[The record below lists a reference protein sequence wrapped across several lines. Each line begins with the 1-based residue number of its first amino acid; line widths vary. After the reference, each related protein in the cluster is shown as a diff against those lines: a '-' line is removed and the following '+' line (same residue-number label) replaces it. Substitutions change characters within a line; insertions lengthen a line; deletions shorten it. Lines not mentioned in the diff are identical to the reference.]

1 MACEFRRTRLE
12 LSEKTILLAE
22 SSSGIGSTRGDMI
35 KIQAPE
41 LYRDSGAYEARKGQS
56 LRARYVY
63 GLIFFAT
70 NLLAWFIRDYGA
82 KLLGG
87 LHHIPVC
94 GAGDS
99 KCFRSGGVLRSAYCP
114 LSLCS
119 FCSLPYIKRQIFFWV
134 MFATTFGTRKLQG
147 VRNSWHSGCWTLKFL
162 VYAVSI
168 VTPFIIPN
176 IFIQLYGEI
185 ARMGAG
191 IFLILQLI
199 SMLHLIS
206 WCNKRWMPAPG
217 SNQCGLFGLFLSTVS
232 FIASFAG
239 ILVLYIM
246 YVPNS
251 SCVFNIFTII
261 WTAVLVK
268 IMMAVSLHS
277 KVNAGLLSSG
287 IMGSYIVFLCWS
299 ALHSEP
305 RTGKCYTEM
314 KIGKDGNWATIISF
328 IIAICSIVSATFSTG
343 INNRSFQFR
352 SDETRLEEDVPYSYE
367 IFHIV
372 FAVGA
377 MYFAMLFISWEL
389 NHPITRKW
397 SIDVGWASTW
407 VKIMNE
413 WLAFCIYEDIVRA
426 SIVAAVKLTFCPL
439 HSAVWRLISPALSRK
454 QPANDE
460 ESPSTI

>member
-1 MACEFRRTRLE
+1 
-12 LSEKTILLAE
+12 
-22 SSSGIGSTRGDMI
+22 MI

-41 LYRDSGAYEARKGQS
+41 LYRDSGAYEARKRQS

-99 KCFRSGGVLRSAYCP
+99 KCFRSGGVLRV
-114 LSLCS
+114 SLGC
-119 FCSLPYIKRQIFFWV
+119 FIFFWL

-147 VRNSWHSGCWTLKFL
+147 VRNSWHSGCWVLKFL
-162 VYAVSI
+162 VYVASI

-206 WCNKRWMPAPG
+206 WCNKRWMPDPG
-217 SNQCGLFGLFLSTVS
+217 SNQCGLFGLFLSTLS

-239 ILVLYIM
+239 ILVLYIL

-277 KVNAGLLSSG
+277 KVNEGLLSSG

-305 RTGKCYTEM
+305 RAGKCYTEM

-343 INNRSFQFR
+343 VDSRSFQFR
-352 SDETRLEEDVPYSYE
+352 SNEIQLEEDVPYSYE

-389 NHPITRKW
+389 NHPIARKW

-413 WLAFCIYEDIVRA
+413 WLAFCIY
-426 SIVAAVKLTFCPL
+426 
-439 HSAVWRLISPALSRK
+439 VWRLISPALLRK
-454 QPANDE
+454 QSASANDE
-460 ESPSTI
+460 ESAST

>member
-1 MACEFRRTRLE
+1 MA
-12 LSEKTILLAE
+12 
-22 SSSGIGSTRGDMI
+22 
-35 KIQAPE
+35 KIQSPE
-41 LYRDSGAYEARKGQS
+41 LCKDSGVHEARKTQS

-82 KLLGG
+82 KVFHG
-87 LHHIPVC
+87 LHHNSVC

-99 KCFRSGGVLRSAYCP
+99 KCFQSGGVLRV
-114 LSLCS
+114 SLGC
-119 FCSLPYIKRQIFFWV
+119 FIFFWL

-147 VRNSWHSGCWTLKFL
+147 VRNSWHSGCWVLKFL

-168 VTPFIIPN
+168 ASPFAIPN

-206 WCNKRWMPAPG
+206 WCNKRWMPDPR
-217 SNQCGLFGLFLSTVS
+217 SNQCGLFGLFLSTFS

-239 ILVLYIM
+239 VAVLYIL

-261 WTAVLVK
+261 WTAILVK

-277 KVNAGLLSSG
+277 KVNEGLLSSG

-305 RTGKCYTEM
+305 RTAKCYTEM

-328 IIAICSIVSATFSTG
+328 IIAICSIVMATFSTG
-343 INNRSFQFR
+343 IDSRSFQFR
-352 SDETRLEEDVPYSYE
+352 NDGMQSEEDTPYSYE
-367 IFHIV
+367 VFHIV

-389 NHPITRKW
+389 KHPITKKW

-413 WLAFCIYEDIVRA
+413 WLAACIYDDVVWVCITDAVTSVFLCSLETGLA
-426 SIVAAVKLTFCPL
+426 SPI
-439 HSAVWRLISPALSRK
+439 
-454 QPANDE
+454 E
-460 ESPSTI
+460 ETTYK

>member
-1 MACEFRRTRLE
+1 MRQSQVKKHHQLRTAVEPPPSSAGAAAPPFRRTRPE
-12 LSEKTILLAE
+12 PSEKTILFAE
-22 SSSGIGSTRGDMI
+22 RRSNGDWVYERGDMI

-41 LYRDSGAYEARKGQS
+41 LYRDSGAYEARKRRS

-70 NLLAWFIRDYGA
+70 NLLAWFIRDYGD

-94 GAGDS
+94 GSGDS
-99 KCFRSGGVLRSAYCP
+99 KCFRSGGVLR
-114 LSLCS
+114 
-119 FCSLPYIKRQIFFWV
+119 
-134 MFATTFGTRKLQG
+134 LQG
-147 VRNSWHSGCWTLKFL
+147 VRNSWHSGCWVLKFL
-162 VYAVSI
+162 VYVASI

-206 WCNKRWMPAPG
+206 WCNKRWMPDPG
-217 SNQCGLFGLFLSTVS
+217 SNQCGLFGLFLSTLS

-239 ILVLYIM
+239 ILVLYIL

-277 KVNAGLLSSG
+277 KVNEGLLSSG

-305 RTGKCYTEM
+305 RAGKCYTEM

-343 INNRSFQFR
+343 VDSRSFQFR
-352 SDETRLEEDVPYSYE
+352 SNEIQLEEDVPYSYE

-389 NHPITRKW
+389 NHPIARKW

-413 WLAFCIYEDIVRA
+413 WLAFCIY
-426 SIVAAVKLTFCPL
+426 
-439 HSAVWRLISPALSRK
+439 VWRLISPALLRK
-454 QPANDE
+454 QSASANDE
-460 ESPSTI
+460 ESAST